1 MIKAAKRYLVSTDE
15 NLQEVIWGSSVAF
28 ALRVIGAGFSFA
40 VNIIVA
46 RYLGAEG
53 AGVYFLALTV
63 TGIASVVGRIGLD
76 KTLMRY
82 VASFRSGG
90 DWKGVHVIHRK
101 GLLLMAGASTAIALA
116 IYIGAEALATFVFQ
130 DPALIL
136 PLQYMACGVP
146 FINAIVIYTHLLK
159 GLKKIPYAMLLQGF
173 GVPLLSIP
181 LFLAVAGPYGVSGIA
196 LAYAAAAF
204 VTAAFG
210 YFLWWRSVPK
220 SNTDKERVVTTRGIL
235 KSSMPL
241 LWVASM
247 HLVMKWTDTVMLG
260 IWETS
265 SVVGVYEVA
274 YKTAILTTFVL
285 IAVNSIA
292 APKFSELYSQG
303 NMQELEKT
311 ARGATVLLIVASLP
325 LVIPLIVAPSWILS
339 IFGRE
344 FTGGSTFLVILV
356 IGQFVN
362 VATGSVGYLLMMT
375 GRETVMRNVVTVAGI
390 ANIVLNLILIPYYG
404 GVGAAIATGSSIVIQ
419 NILAALFV
427 YRELSI
433 SLVPAIPSKRF

>member
-1 MIKAAKRYLVSTDE
+1 MIKAAKRYLLSIDE
-15 NLQEVIWGSSVAF
+15 NLREVIRGSSVAF
-28 ALRVIGAGFSFA
+28 VLRVIGAGFSFA

-63 TGIASVVGRIGLD
+63 TGIASVVGRFGLD

-82 VASFRSGG
+82 VASFRSKG
-90 DWKGVHVIHRK
+90 DWKGINAIHRK
-101 GLLLMAGASTAIALA
+101 GLLLMTGASVAIALA
-116 IYIGAEALATFVFQ
+116 VYVGAEALAIFVFQ
-130 DPALIL
+130 DPTLTV
-136 PLQYMACGVP
+136 PLQYMACAIP
-146 FINAIVIYTHLLK
+146 LLNAIVIYTHLLK

-181 LFLAVAGPYGVSGIA
+181 LFIALAEPYGVSGVA
-196 LAYAAAAF
+196 AAYVAAAF

-210 YFLWWRSVPK
+210 YFLWRCSVPR
-220 SNTDKERVVTTRGIL
+220 SSSEEERVTTRGIL

-303 NMQELEKT
+303 QMQELEKT
-311 ARGATVLLIVASLP
+311 ARGATVLLIIASLP
-325 LVIPLIVAPSWILS
+325 IVIPLIVVPSWILA
-339 IFGRE
+339 IFGGE
-344 FTGGSTFLVILV
+344 FTDGSVFLVILAV
-356 IGQFVN
+356 GQFIN

-375 GRETVMRNVVTVAGI
+375 GRETILRNVVTVAGI
-390 ANIVLNLILIPYYG
+390 ANITLNLILIPYYG
-404 GVGAAIATGSSIVIQ
+404 GVGAAIATASSIIVQ
-419 NILAALFV
+419 NVLAAVFV

-433 SLVPAIPSKRF
+433 SLIPAVKA

>member
-1 MIKAAKRYLVSTDE
+1 MIKAAKRYLLSIDE
-15 NLQEVIWGSSVAF
+15 NLREVIRGSSVAF
-28 ALRVIGAGFSFA
+28 VLRVIGAGFSFA

-63 TGIASVVGRIGLD
+63 TGIASVVGRFGLD

-82 VASFRSGG
+82 VASFRSKG
-90 DWKGVHVIHRK
+90 DWKGINVIHRK
-101 GLLLMAGASTAIALA
+101 GLLLMTGASVAVALA
-116 IYIGAEALATFVFQ
+116 VYVGAEALAIFVFQ
-130 DPALIL
+130 DPTLTV
-136 PLQYMACGVP
+136 PLQYMACAIP
-146 FINAIVIYTHLLK
+146 LLNAIVIYTHLLK

-181 LFLAVAGPYGVSGIA
+181 LFIALAEPYGVSGVA
-196 LAYAAAAF
+196 AAYVAAAF

-210 YFLWWRSVPK
+210 YFLWWCSVPRSSSK
-220 SNTDKERVVTTRGIL
+220 RERVITTRGIL

-303 NMQELEKT
+303 QMQELEKT
-311 ARGATVLLIVASLP
+311 ARGATVLLIIASLP
-325 LVIPLIVAPSWILS
+325 IVIPLIVVPSRILA
-339 IFGRE
+339 IFGGE
-344 FTGGSTFLVILV
+344 FTGGSVFLVILAV
-356 IGQFVN
+356 GQFVN

-375 GRETVMRNVVTVAGI
+375 GRETILRNVVTVAGI
-390 ANIVLNLILIPYYG
+390 ANITLNLILIPYYG
-404 GVGAAIATGSSIVIQ
+404 GVGAAIATASSIVIQ
-419 NILAALFV
+419 NVLAAVFV

-433 SLVPAIPSKRF
+433 SLIPAVKA